1 MAQKNEKLIKK
12 NLSFLTKS
20 KNLEFFYQ
28 EKYKSKEKK
37 NFFDEK
43 IIGNIFCKENP
54 YQILFQP
61 ENKSILTHFQK
72 NNKNFTGI
80 KSSVIEKFK
89 QTENIL
95 NEFFQT
101 KIDSKIQTYE
111 TQLKRLDSLIK
122 SKIRP
127 RIFEQTKELKSKENE
142 NSKKKD
148 RLKKLKKEIYEF
160 DHTIKEKSQE
170 FNKILSEKSKEYQ
183 KTLEKEREE
192 FSEKE
197 KKLNNLISELTE
209 KNAYLVN
216 LCEQNEEI
224 IEN

>member
-12 NLSFLTKS
+12 NFSFLTKS

-43 IIGNIFCKENP
+43 IIGNIFGKENP
-54 YQILFQP
+54 NQILFQP

-170 FNKILSEKSKEYQ
+170 FNKILSEKTKEYQ